1 MKQWILLLILL
12 LTFTTAKAQGDE
24 QQLPRTPWQRFEP
37 THSPSEQKPAFTPWE
52 FMKKEDEFI
61 TRHAKLTLIEANKV
75 CPLIHKMK
83 DEMRTIDRRIQNL
96 KRQAGNPKLTD
107 SDSKVALKK
116 IHALEKE
123 KLDVEQS
130 YHQKILKQISPTKLL
145 RVMAAEQKFDRM
157 IMRQMFMDRHG
168 GPKNH
173 KQTEKAADK
182 AKQP

>member
-1 MKQWILLLILL
+1 MKKWIPLLILL
-12 LTFTTAKAQGDE
+12 LTTPGIKAQGDDP
-24 QQLPRTPWQRFEP
+24 QLPRTPWQRFEP
-37 THSPSEQKPAFTPWE
+37 AHNAGERKPPFTPWE

-61 TRHAKLTLIEANKV
+61 TRNAKLTLIEANKV

-96 KRQAGNPKLTD
+96 KKQAGNPKLTD
-107 SDSKVALKK
+107 SDSKAAIKK
-116 IHALEKE
+116 IHALEKQ
-123 KLDVEQS
+123 KLDVEQD

-168 GPKNH
+168 KPG
-173 KQTEKAADK
+173 KQKQPEQKGDK

>member
-1 MKQWILLLILL
+1 MKKWIPLLFLL
-12 LTFTTAKAQGDE
+12 FVIQNVKAQGDDRP
-24 QQLPRTPWQRFEP
+24 LPQTPWQRFEP
-37 THSPSEQKPAFTPWE
+37 AHSQGERKPPFTPWE
-52 FMKKEDEFI
+52 FMKKEDEFV

-96 KRQAGNPKLTD
+96 KRQAYNPKLND
-107 SDSKVALKK
+107 SDSKAAIKK

-123 KLDVEQS
+123 KLDIEQT
-130 YHQKILKQISPTKLL
+130 YQQKMLKQISPTKLL

-168 GPKNH
+168 GPKGQKRPEQNG
-173 KQTEKAADK
+173 DK
-182 AKQP
+182 TKQP